1 MQEKKPAILRHGYI
15 SIPDYKFGDS
25 VVLQNYL
32 SEFDEISF
40 KREYYG
46 LSYDPNTKELRV
58 PMGVGI
64 NMIANMLNRK
74 PEVDYSVDSQRPVD
88 INLKVMPRD
97 GLQEQIITDIVLR
110 NRKYSQSCIVAG
122 TGVGKTYCAIACS
135 SFFKNAVMVISHS
148 SKLRTHWR
156 KKITEYTD
164 LEKDDIMVMDSSK
177 KIIKV
182 IEEESWED
190 YKIFTTTHQILY
202 SLAKQKGWNY
212 ISELFDKFG
221 IGFTIIDEVHRQ
233 FRNTVRIL
241 THTNSKKYL
250 LLTATFKQSARAQN
264 RIFQLCFK
272 NVPKFIQDDIINGKS
287 QKHITG
293 YVVEYNSRPSV
304 ETQLDCE
311 VRGLFNTVY
320 YDNYLVTYDPL
331 FYEVFDKYVL
341 MCINGVKP
349 FKGKG
354 LVFCGSINACEVLA
368 KRTFTLINDSNTIIG
383 IYHSK
388 VNISSKEKEDVLKNA
403 DIVFTTSGSL
413 GEGADIEGLHYI
425 IDIEAFRSSILSEQI
440 PGRLRNLNDGHK
452 FNYFKIA
459 NVGFKRVASQLTECS
474 RTWKKNFGTIQFRE
488 GISKAKE

>member
-1 MQEKKPAILRHGYI
+1 MEEKKPAILRHGYI
-15 SIPDYKFGDS
+15 SIPDYEFGDS
-25 VVLQNYL
+25 PVLQNYL
-32 SEFDEISF
+32 SEFNEINF
-40 KREYYG
+40 TREYYG
-46 LSYDPNTKELRV
+46 LSYDAKTKELRV

-64 NMIANMLNRK
+64 NMVTSILNRK
-74 PEVDYSVDSQRPVD
+74 PEVDYTVDAQRPVD
-88 INLKVMPRD
+88 INLQVMPRD

-135 SFFKNAVMVISHS
+135 SFFKNAVMVVSHS
-148 SKLRTHWR
+148 SKLRSHWR
-156 KKITEYTD
+156 KKIVEYTD

-177 KIIKV
+177 KIMKV
-182 IEEESWED
+182 LEEESWED

-202 SLAKQKGWNY
+202 SLAKQKGWDY
-212 ISELFDKFG
+212 ISELFNRFG

-272 NVPKFIQDDIINGKS
+272 NVPKFVQDEIINGDS
-287 QKHITG
+287 QKHISG
-293 YVVEYNSRPSV
+293 YVIEYNSHPSM
-304 ETQLDCE
+304 ETQLRCE
-311 VRGLFNTVY
+311 VRGLFNSVY
-320 YDNYLVTYDPL
+320 YDNYLVERDPVFYD
-331 FYEVFDKYVL
+331 VFDKYVT

-349 FKGKG
+349 FNGKG
-354 LVFCGSINACEVLA
+354 LVFCGSINACEILA
-368 KRTFTLINDSNTIIG
+368 RRTYSLINDPNTIIG

-388 VNISSKEKEDVLKNA
+388 VGITAKEKEEVLKNA

-413 GEGADIEGLHYI
+413 GEGADIADLHYI
-425 IDIEAFRSSILSEQI
+425 IDIEAFRSAILSEQI

-452 FNYFKIA
+452 FNYFKLV
-459 NVGFKRVASQLTECS
+459 NMGFKRVASQITECAK
-474 RTWKKNFGTIQFRE
+474 TWKKNFGLLQFRE
-488 GISKAKE
+488 FSIPK